1 VPEGKGEKKTSRC
14 DVPIF
19 EENTHMVHMVR
30 GPPGL
35 LHATWDSATNYSKHS
50 IRTNPEPGIFKLDP
64 HVIECIA
71 YGPT

>member
-19 EENTHMVHMVR
+19 EENTHMVM

-35 LHATWDSATNYSKHS
+35 LHATWDSASKHS

-64 HVIECIA
+64 HVIECITC
-71 YGPT
+71 GPT